1 MINHSS
7 HLLTATVFLL
17 SGFVLAGEAQPA
29 PAAQQS
35 PAAQTDLAAMQ
46 GTWALMSWQD
56 DGYELTAHKGPATL
70 TVEGDRFTYRIHGS
84 GPMHDQ
90 ARMVLDPER
99 QPRQLSVFEKQRDP
113 AVPTTQRNGAYRID
127 GDELRMTL
135 NMKSDKAVSL
145 ALDNSRQRP
154 GVPKHTMIDG
164 LAEESD
170 KLYVAMREEGYT
182 EGSAAALRGL
192 SLVPHHNKV
201 QRPIWLAGAD
211 GGEISA
217 PGAWQRLRFWFT
229 AADPEMVAVDLG
241 GGVMLQLGAIDPAQ
255 VAKGPQKRS
264 DIFRYPWAKL
274 GDQVGM
280 GEDVPYRANAA
291 NQDKEPFWIC
301 CDLRRR
307 DGELRVWATGQ
318 TVMTAKVAAA
328 PATLRIVVKPGVHV
342 RELRWLAADTG
353 TAK

>member
-1 MINHSS
+1 MTNPST

-17 SGFVLAGEAQPA
+17 SRLVVAGEAQP
-29 PAAQQS
+29 S
-35 PAAQTDLAAMQ
+35 PAALADLAAMQ

-56 DGYELTAHKGPATL
+56 DGYEVTAHKGPATL
-70 TVEGDRFTYRIHGS
+70 TVEGDRFSYRVHGS

-99 QPRQLSVFEKQRDP
+99 QPRRLGVFQAQRDP
-113 AVPTTQRNGAYRID
+113 AAPPIQRNGAYRFD
-127 GDELRMTL
+127 SDELRITL

-154 GVPKHTMIDG
+154 GARVHTLIDG

-192 SLVPHHNKV
+192 SVVPSHIKE

-217 PGAWQRLRFWFT
+217 PGAWQRLRFWYT
-229 AADPEMVAVDLG
+229 AIDPEMVTVDLG
-241 GGVMLQLGAIDPAQ
+241 GGAMLQLGAIDPAQ

-280 GEDVPYRANAA
+280 GEDVPCRANIA
-291 NQDKEPFWIC
+291 NQDKEPFWMV
-301 CDLRRR
+301 CDLWRHA
-307 DGELRVWATGQ
+307 GELRVWATGQ
-318 TVMTAKVAAA
+318 TVMTARFTGS
-328 PATLRIVVKPGVHV
+328 PASLRIVAKPGVRV